1 MRPRHLA
8 GDDDELADRV
18 AVPLVDAGWSTW
30 TTARSTLLHLSPRG
44 LAGAEWVRGSHD
56 FLLGDLQVAW
66 HVSARQHPASAV
78 MEWTACFTTGT
89 PPEAI
94 ADFLLAV
101 EARTD
106 PAVNYDGRERVL
118 DALCA
123 QGWARDIDTPDT
135 RAWDP
140 GMSAGFAWAELPE
153 LVRDGDPRP
162 GLPGWQA
169 WAEPVVG
176 DPYQWTAVFSASAPH
191 DLVAAFATSLA
202 SPAPVWRRNPPESAA
217 GRLFTTPAT

>member
-18 AVPLVDAGWSTW
+18 ADVLAEAGWSTW

-56 FLLGDLQVAW
+56 FLLSDLQVAW

-78 MEWTACFTTGT
+78 MDWTACFTNGT

-94 ADFLLAV
+94 ADFLLAT

-106 PAVNYDGRERVL
+106 PAVNYDSPERVL

-123 QGWARDIDTPDT
+123 HGWARDIDTPDT
-135 RAWDP
+135 RVWDP

-153 LVRDGDPRP
+153 LVCDSDPRP
-162 GLPGWQA
+162 GLPGWQT
-169 WAEPVVG
+169 WAAPVIG
-176 DPYQWTAVFSASAPH
+176 APYQWTAAFSASAPH
-191 DLVAAFATSLA
+191 DLVAAFAASLA
-202 SPAPVWRRNPPESAA
+202 SPTPVLRRNPPESAA
-217 GRLFTTPAT
+217 GHLFVTPAT